1 MSNAYAFMHVSMN
14 AVAYEYVH
22 FTRRRLVETNST
34 LCVVDEAEVTAV
46 EYAWRLGLALILL
59 VMSGTFSGLTLGL
72 LGLDITGLDVRIT
85 CSSKIFYLYMMECPT
100 VDAYFCSTRVANERK
115 IESSPYSFA
124 RSLSKRRK

>member
-34 LCVVDEAEVTAV
+34 LCVVEEAEVTAV

-85 CSSKIFYLYMMECPT
+85 CSRKIFLFIYDGVSDC
-100 VDAYFCSTRVANERK
+100 
-115 IESSPYSFA
+115 
-124 RSLSKRRK
+124 